1 MVISNNKKV
10 SLITVKGGVNMK
22 YREPI
27 KFLEIIKM
35 IKDNIDK
42 GFSYCIYSKL
52 SDSDD
57 LELDTICYIDD
68 YSEIADDD
76 EEIYSKFVIENELN
90 FFFREELVQDVI
102 TNAFYQKP
110 DVTDQEIL
118 EGIIYYNNKDN
129 FMDFNH
135 K

>member
-1 MVISNNKKV
+1 
-10 SLITVKGGVNMK
+10 MK